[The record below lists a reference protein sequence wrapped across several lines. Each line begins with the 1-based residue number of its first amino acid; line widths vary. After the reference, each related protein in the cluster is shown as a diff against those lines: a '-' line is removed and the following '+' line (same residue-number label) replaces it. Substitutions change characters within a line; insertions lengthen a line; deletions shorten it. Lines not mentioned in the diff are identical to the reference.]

1 MHLIGWIVAVLFVL
15 VGIAGTVVP
24 GLPGTILVFA
34 GLWLAAWMD
43 GFSRVGYPLLV
54 VLGILSVLAY
64 FLDMLTASFG
74 VKRVRASRQAVIGA
88 AAGILAGLFMGF
100 PGLICLSFLGA
111 AAGEYLARNDLR
123 QAGRAALAAWLGL
136 ALGTLA
142 RLALV
147 FVMLGIFFLAYFWP
161 A

>member
-1 MHLIGWIVAVLFVL
+1 MHLIGWIVAFLFVL

-64 FLDMLTASFG
+64 FLDVLTASFG

-88 AAGILAGLFMGF
+88 AAGTLAGMLMGF
-100 PGLICLSFLGA
+100 PVLICLSFLGA

-123 QAGRAALAAWLGL
+123 QAGRADLAAWLGL
-136 ALGTLA
+136 VLGTLA